1 MENKLSFPSY
11 HNGSINAIKLNYQ
24 GDKIA
29 TCGNDCKINIFSLD
43 KIKSSIDKQPI
54 SELINNGHEQSIWD
68 LSFSH
73 PSLGNYLASCGYDNK
88 LIIWKENDLNPNI
101 YENIYTKIHSSS
113 VNCCKFAPK
122 EYGLII
128 LCGLSDGSISLH
140 QFNKNSNSWVCHILE
155 KIHKNGINSVDWAP
169 SLIPISFEDVDDDN
183 ENNSNDNFNNNNNL
197 NDNNIFNELNPM
209 RFVTCGNDN
218 KIHIFVSKDNIYSFI
233 EESFEKEIKY
243 ESAPKSVSFLN
254 YVGYAYLTFAAGFED
269 GKCIIFRYDSDNKL
283 WMTQDEIDIGN
294 PIIKVNWSEC
304 GTYLGISYK
313 SENGND
319 NDNENIVFF
328 KQNLDEKWIKC
339 DVNNE
344 LLK

>member
-1 MENKLSFPSY
+1 MENKITFPSF
-11 HNGSINAIKLNYQ
+11 HNGSVNSIKLNHQ

-29 TCGNDCKINIFSLD
+29 TCGDDCKINIFSLE
-43 KIKSSIDKQPI
+43 KIKSSMDKQPI

-73 PSLGNYLASCGYDNK
+73 PSLGNFIASCGYDNK
-88 LIIWKENDLNPNI
+88 LIIWKENKSSPNI
-101 YENIYTKIHSSS
+101 YENIYTNFHSSS

-140 QFNKNSNSWVCHILE
+140 QFNKNSNSWIFNSME

-169 SLIPISFEDVDDDN
+169 SIPAITFEDVDDDE
-183 ENNSNDNFNNNNNL
+183 ENNSNIENNL
-197 NDNNIFNELNPM
+197 FNELNPM

-218 KIHIFVSKDNIYSFI
+218 MIHIYVGQGDNINSFV
-233 EESFEKEIKY
+233 EEFFEKELNY

-269 GKCIIFRYDSDNKL
+269 GKCIIFRFDNDNKL
-283 WMTQDEIDIGN
+283 WSVQDEILVES

-304 GTYLGISYK
+304 GTYLGISCR
-313 SENGND
+313 
-319 NDNENIVFF
+319 NDNEPIIFF
-328 KQNLDEKWIKC
+328 KQNLDEKWIRC
-339 DVNNE
+339 DINPNSIE
-344 LLK
+344 MKK

>member
-1 MENKLSFPSY
+1 MENKITFPSF
-11 HNGSINAIKLNYQ
+11 HNGSVNSIKLNHQ

-29 TCGNDCKINIFSLD
+29 TCGDDSKINIFSLE
-43 KIKSSIDKQPI
+43 KIKSSMDKQPI

-73 PSLGNYLASCGYDNK
+73 PSLGNFIASCGYDNK
-88 LIIWKENDLNPNI
+88 LIIWKENKSSPNI

-140 QFNKNSNSWVCHILE
+140 QFNKNSNSWIFYSME

-169 SLIPISFEDVDDDN
+169 SIPAITFEDVDDDE
-183 ENNSNDNFNNNNNL
+183 ENNSNIENNL
-197 NDNNIFNELNPM
+197 FNKLNPM

-218 KIHIFVSKDNIYSFI
+218 KIHIYVGQGDNINSFV
-233 EESFEKEIKY
+233 EEFFEKELNY

-269 GKCIIFRYDSDNKL
+269 GKCIIFRFDNDNKL
-283 WMTQDEIDIGN
+283 WSVQNEILVES

-304 GTYLGISYK
+304 GTYLGISCR
-313 SENGND
+313 
-319 NDNENIVFF
+319 NDNEPIIFF
-328 KQNLDEKWIKC
+328 KQNLDEKWIRC
-339 DVNNE
+339 DINPNSIE
-344 LLK
+344 MKK

>member
-1 MENKLSFPSY
+1 MEKIISFPTF
-11 HNGSINAIKLNYQ
+11 HDGSVNSIKINHQ

-29 TCGNDCKINIFSLD
+29 TCGNDCKINIFSLE
-43 KIKSSIDKQPI
+43 KIKTSMDKQPV

-73 PSLGNYLASCGYDNK
+73 PSLGNYIASCGYDNK
-88 LIIWKENDLNPNI
+88 LIIWKENKSNPNI

-140 QFNKNSNSWVCHILE
+140 QFNKNSNSWIFYSIE
-155 KIHKNGINSVDWAP
+155 KIHKNGINSIDWAP
-169 SLIPISFEDVDDDN
+169 SIPPITFEDVDDEDN
-183 ENNSNDNFNNNNNL
+183 DENNNNL
-197 NDNNIFNELNPM
+197 DNNIYNELNPM

-218 KIHIFVSKDNIYSFI
+218 KIHIFVGQGNNINSFV
-233 EESFEKEIKY
+233 EEFFEKEINY
-243 ESAPKSVSFLN
+243 ESAPKSVCFLN

-283 WMTQDEIDIGN
+283 WIIKDEINVEN
-294 PIIKVNWSEC
+294 PIIKVNWSDC
-304 GTYLGISYK
+304 GTYLGISCR
-313 SENGND
+313 
-319 NDNENIVFF
+319 NDNEPIVFF
-328 KQNLDEKWIKC
+328 KENLDEKWIRC
-339 DVNNE
+339 DINPNNNHE
-344 LLK
+344 MKK

>member
-1 MENKLSFPSY
+1 MENKITFPSF
-11 HNGSINAIKLNYQ
+11 HNGSVNFIKLNHQ

-29 TCGNDCKINIFSLD
+29 TCGDDCKINIFSLE
-43 KIKSSIDKQPI
+43 KIKSSTDKQPI

-73 PSLGNYLASCGYDNK
+73 PSLGNFIASCGYDNK
-88 LIIWKENDLNPNI
+88 LIIWKENKSSPNI

-140 QFNKNSNSWVCHILE
+140 QFNKNSNSWIFNSIE

-169 SLIPISFEDVDDDN
+169 SIPAITFDDVDDDE
-183 ENNSNDNFNNNNNL
+183 ENNSNIENL
-197 NDNNIFNELNPM
+197 HNELNPM

-218 KIHIFVSKDNIYSFI
+218 MIHIYVGQGDNINSFV
-233 EESFEKEIKY
+233 EEFFEKELIY

-269 GKCIIFRYDSDNKL
+269 GKCIIFRFDNDNKL
-283 WMTQDEIDIGN
+283 WSVQDEIIVES

-304 GTYLGISYK
+304 GTYLGISCR
-313 SENGND
+313 
-319 NDNENIVFF
+319 NDNEPIIFF
-328 KQNLDEKWIKC
+328 KQNLDEKWIRC
-339 DVNNE
+339 DINPNSIE
-344 LLK
+344 MKK